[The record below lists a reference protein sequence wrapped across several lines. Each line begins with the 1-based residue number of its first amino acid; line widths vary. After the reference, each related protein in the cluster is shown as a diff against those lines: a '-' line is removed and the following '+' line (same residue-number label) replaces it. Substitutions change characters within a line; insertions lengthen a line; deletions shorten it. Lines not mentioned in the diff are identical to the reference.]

1 MDTKQLRMT
10 GLGNV
15 KQNWGLSIGVAL
27 IVFLLAGWGV
37 SFLPELDFTFPAELE
52 EHFDWM
58 REWNFR
64 VDSFTVSFKPF
75 ASLGLVQLIIGG
87 VIEMGYCIFLLK
99 QHDGREPEFRDVF
112 SMFDYFGTGFAQ
124 RFLRNLYVTLW
135 SLLLVIPGIIA
146 SYSYA
151 MTPYILAENPG
162 LRANE
167 AISRS
172 KEMMDGY
179 KGELFLLHLTF
190 IGWDLLAVLTLN
202 IGHLWLN
209 PYKHAAEAAFYR
221 QLQAKQQTYIA

>member
-1 MDTKQLRMT
+1 MT
-10 GLGNV
+10 DRNQIIRDAMGKSV
-15 KQNWGLSIGVAL
+15 RVIVDRPIGYRHGD
-27 IVFLLAGWGV
+27 IVY
-37 SFLPELDFTFPAELE
+37 PI
-52 EHFDWM
+52 
-58 REWNFR
+58 NY
-64 VDSFTVSFKPF
+64 
-75 ASLGLVQLIIGG
+75 
-87 VIEMGYCIFLLK
+87 GY
-99 QHDGREPEFRDVF
+99 
-112 SMFDYFGTGFAQ
+112 
-124 RFLRNLYVTLW
+124 
-135 SLLLVIPGIIA
+135 IPGIIA